1 MEVNERRKK
10 IIMIIKLFKY
20 LIIKILFLFLFFIF
34 LRCKFRKGNKKL
46 KYKKRVGIIGLEHS
60 WNIGNNLL
68 KYAISIKVSELGFD
82 PYIVGR
88 KILES
93 QNLSFIFTKIK
104 YRLIN
109 NSFNEIKKDDYDI
122 LMVNSDQTWRNWH
135 NDTPSEDPFFYDVAF
150 LRFSQNW
157 SLPKFVYGA
166 SLGVDY
172 WKFNKEDDNIAK
184 YLLKNFSEISTREKG
199 SIKLIKNHLGYKA
212 KFVLDPT
219 LLINKN
225 YYLDLIKDF
234 KDDIIVND
242 NYIAVYTI
250 TDSIFLKNYIDK
262 INNYKKY
269 LITCS
274 FENGIKKFIYGISNC
289 KGVITDSYHG
299 TLFSIIFNKPF
310 ISFELEV
317 NGNERFNT
325 LKDIF
330 NLTER
335 IFELKSN
342 PDNPNNPVIPVNPD
356 IKLLEKPLKINQKVL
371 NSLKMKSINFLKRN
385 LKNTIF

>member
-1 MEVNERRKK
+1 
-10 IIMIIKLFKY
+10 
-20 LIIKILFLFLFFIF
+20 
-34 LRCKFRKGNKKL
+34 
-46 KYKKRVGIIGLEHS
+46 LEHS
-60 WNIGNNLL
+60 LNIGNNLL
-68 KYAISIKVSELGFD
+68 KYAISIKLRELGYI

-88 KILES
+88 KLPEC

-135 NDTPSEDPFFYDVAF
+135 NNTPSEDPFFYDVAF

-157 SLPKFVYGA
+157 NLPKFVYSA
-166 SLGVDY
+166 SLGVNY

-184 YLLKNFSEISTREKG
+184 YLLKNFSEISVREKG
-199 SIKLIKNHLGYKA
+199 SIELIQKHLGYKA
-212 KFVLDPT
+212 EFVLDPT
-219 LLINKN
+219 LLINKQ
-225 YYLDLIKDF
+225 YYLDLIKNY
-234 KDDIIVND
+234 KDEIIVNN
-242 NYIAVYTI
+242 NYIVVYI
-250 TDSIFLKNYIDK
+250 LNDSIFFKNYIDK

-269 LITCS
+269 LITFP

-310 ISFELEV
+310 ISFVLDD
-317 NGNERFNT
+317 NGDERFNS
-325 LKDIF
+325 LKEVF

-335 IFELKSN
+335 IFELES
-342 PDNPNNPVIPVNPD
+342 NPD
-356 IKLLEKPLKINQKVL
+356 IKLLEKPLKINQTIL

-385 LKNTIF
+385 LKNTII